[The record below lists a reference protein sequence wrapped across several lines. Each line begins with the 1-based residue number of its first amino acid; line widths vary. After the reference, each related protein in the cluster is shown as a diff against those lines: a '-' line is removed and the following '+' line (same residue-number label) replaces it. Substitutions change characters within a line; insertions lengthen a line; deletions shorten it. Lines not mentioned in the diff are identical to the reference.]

1 MPKYKSKTYVTS
13 NLVDQLFTKFKSQK
27 NVIHHK
33 EKGLE
38 GDLDKE
44 FNVEEWEREKKYIA
58 ESKTMFFK
66 VLFNKINQG
75 LKKRNL
81 DPIFSIQKEET
92 NKMAKSNSMRE
103 IEEED
108 DEIDK

>member
-1 MPKYKSKTYVTS
+1 
-13 NLVDQLFTKFKSQK
+13 
-27 NVIHHK
+27 
-33 EKGLE
+33 
-38 GDLDKE
+38 
-44 FNVEEWEREKKYIA
+44 
-58 ESKTMFFK
+58 MFFK

-92 NKMAKSNSMRE
+92 NKNAKSNSMRE